1 MHLLLIVFFNSIL
14 FTSPMWQTN
23 FDKALQQAK
32 KENKNILLN
41 FAGSDWCGPCIIL
54 NKEIFN
60 SSVFEQ
66 YSNEHLV
73 LVKADFPRLK
83 KNQLTKEQQKL
94 NDQLADKYNNEGVF
108 PLTILLTPEG
118 NVLKKWEGLPQISTD
133 EFTTEIKLLE
143 NAIQQ

>member
-1 MHLLLIVFFNSIL
+1 M
-14 FTSPMWQTN
+14 
-23 FDKALQQAK
+23 
-32 KENKNILLN
+32 
-41 FAGSDWCGPCIIL
+41 
-54 NKEIFN
+54 
-60 SSVFEQ
+60 
-66 YSNEHLV
+66 V